1 MTKLSSLQ
9 VTMVRNHLQTAG
21 LTGVLIAAAAGST
34 GASTAPHLHYEVLKD
49 DVPVDPL
56 ALLE

>member
-21 LTGVLIAAAAGST
+21 LAGVLIAAAGST